1 MKWNPQKKW
10 QAYLPKHLDTDVD
23 QDMFTT
29 KPRLGGRVWS
39 KATTVGKLATKPNT
53 ATFHYWRRQPAR
65 HMYSRVST
73 NLQLTETITA
83 THSSC
88 STCWKHLVVNL
99 RLNWSGWASSV
110 WPLNNYIQIVETYS
124 ILGWRL
130 YKMETC
136 NPLKTS
142 STLLGQPCSCRS
154 ASGVPLCQYSVV
166 VECRHPAPIPPW
178 GSKHTTGHCWVEL
191 H

>member
-1 MKWNPQKKW
+1 MKPTKKW
-10 QAYLPKHLDTDVD
+10 QAYLLKHLDTDVD

-73 NLQLTETITA
+73 NLQLTQTITA

-88 STCWKHLVVNL
+88 STCWKHLIVNL
-99 RLNWSGWASSV
+99 RLNWSGWVSSV
-110 WPLNNYIQIVETYS
+110 WPLNNYIQYS
-124 ILGWRL
+124 NCRDLFYSRL
-130 YKMETC
+130 EVVQDG
-136 NPLKTS
+136 NL
-142 STLLGQPCSCRS
+142 QPPQNLFNLAWS
-154 ASGVPLCQYSVV
+154 AVLVP
-166 VECRHPAPIPPW
+166 
-178 GSKHTTGHCWVEL
+178 
-191 H
+191 

>member
-1 MKWNPQKKW
+1 MKPTKKW
-10 QAYLPKHLDTDVD
+10 QAYLLKHLDTDVD

-65 HMYSRVST
+65 HMYSQVST

-88 STCWKHLVVNL
+88 STCWKHIWYH
-99 RLNWSGWASSV
+99 RLNWSGWVSSL
-110 WPLNNYIQIVETYS
+110 WPLNNYVQIVETYS
-124 ILGWRL
+124 SPLISRL
-130 YKMETC
+130 EVVQDG
-136 NPLKTS
+136 NLRPPQNLFN
-142 STLLGQPCSCRS
+142 LAWS
-154 ASGVPLCQYSVV
+154 AVLVP
-166 VECRHPAPIPPW
+166 
-178 GSKHTTGHCWVEL
+178 
-191 H
+191 